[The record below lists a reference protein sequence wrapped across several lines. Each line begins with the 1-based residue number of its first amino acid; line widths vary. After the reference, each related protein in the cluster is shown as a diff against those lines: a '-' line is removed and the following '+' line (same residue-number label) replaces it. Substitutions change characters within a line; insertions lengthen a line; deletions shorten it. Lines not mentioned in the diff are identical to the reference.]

1 MKQIVVMIR
10 RAPLNTVLTGEAL
23 RMSLGL
29 TLSDHKVTVL
39 YAEEGAYS
47 ALDLKPEQIG
57 QPGIKQSLDL
67 FGGMKVRQVVER
79 DVLESWASPLLRKD
93 VEPIDRQG
101 ALDLIRKADVVLS
114 Y

>member
-1 MKQIVVMIR
+1 MKQVVVMIK

-29 TLSDHKVTVL
+29 TLSDHQVTVL
-39 YAEEGAYS
+39 YAEEGAYT
-47 ALDLKPEQIG
+47 ALDLKPEEVA

-79 DVLESWASPLLRKD
+79 DALEAWAMLLLRKD

-101 ALDLIRKADVVLS
+101 ALDLIRKADVVMS